1 MMKKTTGGDL
11 VAGNNHV
18 DKVRQALIDLDL
30 DNIAGLVKEAIDSG
44 ASRQDIIEKG
54 MRDGM
59 SEVGRRFEE
68 GEYYLAELVLA
79 AETMKDGL
87 AAIEAE
93 MPGEAGPTKATVVL
107 ATVKG
112 DVHDIGKNLVGATL
126 TAAGYKVVDLGVD
139 VPADELVRAARDND
153 AAVVG
158 ISVLLT
164 PMVSEL
170 GNTVRALESAGL
182 RDKVKIIIGGACTS
196 ESLAS
201 EHSCDAFGKDAVEAV
216 RLVDSLTG
224 N

>member
-1 MMKKTTGGDL
+1 
-11 VAGNNHV
+11 VAGNK
-18 DKVRQALIDLDL
+18 KVEKVKQAIVDLDL
-30 DNIAGLVKEAIDSG
+30 DNIASLVNEAIAGG
-44 ASRQDIIEKG
+44 ASRQDIIEGG

-59 SEVGRRFEE
+59 GEVGRRFEE

-87 AAIEAE
+87 AAIEIEA
-93 MPGEAGPTKATVVL
+93 PGEAMPNKGTVVI

-112 DVHDIGKNLVGATL
+112 DVHEIGKNLVGAML
-126 TAAGYKVVDLGVD
+126 TAAGYKVIDLGVD
-139 VPADELVRAARDND
+139 VPADELVKAVRDND

-158 ISVLLT
+158 LSVLLT
-164 PMVSEL
+164 PMVGEL
-170 GNTVRALESAGL
+170 GKTVKAFESAGM

-201 EHSCDAFGKDAVEAV
+201 EHGCDAFGKDAVEAV
-216 RLVDSLTG
+216 GLVDSLTG

>member
-1 MMKKTTGGDL
+1 M
-11 VAGNNHV
+11 AGNKQV
-18 DKVRQALIDLDL
+18 EKIKQAVVDLDL
-30 DNIAGLVKEAIDSG
+30 DNIAGLVKEAVASG
-44 ASRQDIIEKG
+44 ASKQDIIEGG

-93 MPGEAGPTKATVVL
+93 APGEAGPTKGTVVI
-107 ATVKG
+107 ATIKG
-112 DVHDIGKNLVGATL
+112 DVHDIGKNLVGSTL

-139 VPADELVRAARDND
+139 VPADDLVKAARDND

-164 PMVSEL
+164 PMVGEL
-170 GNTVRALESAGL
+170 GNTVKAFENSGL

-196 ESLAS
+196 ESLAT
-201 EHSCDAFGKDAVEAV
+201 EHGCDAFGKDAVEAV

>member
-1 MMKKTTGGDL
+1 
-11 VAGNNHV
+11 VAGNKQV
-18 DKVRQALIDLDL
+18 EKIKQAIVDLDL
-30 DNIAGLVKEAIDSG
+30 DNIAGLVKEAFASG
-44 ASRQDIIEKG
+44 ASKQDIIEGG
-54 MRDGM
+54 MREGM

-93 MPGEAGPTKATVVL
+93 APGEAGPTKGTVVI
-107 ATVKG
+107 ATIKG
-112 DVHDIGKNLVGATL
+112 DVHDIGKNLVGSTL

-139 VPADELVRAARDND
+139 VPADDLVKAARDND

-164 PMVSEL
+164 PMVGEL
-170 GNTVRALESAGL
+170 GNTVKAFENSGL

-196 ESLAS
+196 ESLAT
-201 EHSCDAFGKDAVEAV
+201 EHRCDAFGKDAVEAV

>member
-1 MMKKTTGGDL
+1 MAGSDQVKKVG
-11 VAGNNHV
+11 
-18 DKVRQALIDLDL
+18 QAIVDLDL
-30 DNIAGLVKEAIDSG
+30 DNIAGVVKEAVAGG
-44 ASRQDIIEKG
+44 ASKQDIIEKG
-54 MRDGM
+54 MREGM
-59 SEVGRRFEE
+59 SEVGRKFEE

-87 AAIEAE
+87 AALESE
-93 MPGEAGPTKATVVL
+93 VPGEAGPPKATVVI
-107 ATVKG
+107 ATIKG

-126 TAAGYKVVDLGVD
+126 TAAGYRIVDLGVD
-139 VPADELVRAARDND
+139 VPAGELVKAVRDND

-164 PMVSEL
+164 PMVGEL
-170 GNTVRALESAGL
+170 SKTVKAFESAGL

-196 ESLAS
+196 ESLAV
-201 EHSCDAFGKDAVEAV
+201 EHKCDAFGKDAVEAV